1 MGKSYRQGKNRGK
14 NNKKPS
20 YKKAPGL
27 GKKYSINPD
36 PGYVEVEE
44 CH

>member
-1 MGKSYRQGKNRGK
+1 MGKSYRQGKNREK

-20 YKKAPGL
+20 YKKVTGL
-27 GKKYSINPD
+27 GKKYSINPIPD
-36 PGYVEVEE
+36 FVEKEE